1 MMAQKYMITETEK
14 NTHHQNSQLL
24 IKKKEKRVKD
34 KQTNRN
40 QLLSEYCKISLPL
53 S

>member
-24 IKKKEKRVKD
+24 IKK
-34 KQTNRN
+34 RN
-40 QLLSEYCKISLPL
+40 SG
-53 S
+53 